1 MIWVEFGG
9 KPPPA
14 SVLARFA
21 GQESISR
28 EEFQQAWAEG
38 DLPAQ
43 VVSQVGMLVN
53 QWQTA
58 VLIDPRS
65 THAVGND
72 DDSGSVQK
80 AAETSAFVHVVAQMV
95 ARAVAV
101 TAVAP
106 ADRVKIMTQAL
117 GPKAWHDVRSQRHHL
132 LRLPM
137 HFHGVNCCS
146 FSQGSVTVR
155 TGGSV
160 IEGCTL
166 LSGRRGSMGYG
177 VETSARWLG

>member
-1 MIWVEFGG
+1 MTVIWVEFGG

-72 DDSGSVQK
+72 EHRHD
-80 AAETSAFVHVVAQMV
+80 AEYAHLK
-95 ARAVAV
+95 
-101 TAVAP
+101 P
-106 ADRVKIMTQAL
+106 AEAGRVEMHIDR
-117 GPKAWHDVRSQRHHL
+117 GHL
-132 LRLPM
+132 PP
-137 HFHGVNCCS
+137 
-146 FSQGSVTVR
+146 
-155 TGGSV
+155 GGW
-160 IEGCTL
+160 
-166 LSGRRGSMGYG
+166 RRP
-177 VETSARWLG
+177 